1 MSYVFTYFFAVPC
14 VGSGLAIGRSPVQ
27 GVVPYH
33 QMQFIM
39 PKVHYELEQ
48 VGRPDPQNLQK
59 GKKENSEKNP
69 AITIA
74 SFLPSYNDPL
84 TT

>member
-1 MSYVFTYFFAVPC
+1 VLHIYICDISSLRVND
-14 VGSGLAIGRSPVQ
+14 LNAI
-27 GVVPYH
+27 YNA
-33 QMQFIM
+33 
-39 PKVHYELEQ
+39 KVNYELEQ
-48 VGRPDPQNLQK
+48 VGWSDLQNLEK
-59 GKKENSEKNP
+59 DKKEKSEKNP

>member
-1 MSYVFTYFFAVPC
+1 M
-14 VGSGLAIGRSPVQ
+14 R
-27 GVVPYH
+27 
-33 QMQFIM
+33 FIM

-48 VGRPDPQNLQK
+48 VGGPDPQNLQK
-59 GKKENSEKNP
+59 GKKEKSEKNP